1 MFHQTIL
8 NLDDISFLKAVVSA
22 YPETKYMLDNTLE
35 SASAGQARE
44 SNLAYQIFNAD
55 EIQDTAEFNRAAVG
69 LLCLKYVLTGNYEAF
84 TACQNPAVRLSQDTF
99 RRLQDWTNQIIQ
111 TETDFNTAIYA
122 IMCNDLGKTKFAT
135 RLYQAETGHS
145 NADHDAIL
153 SYLLTHRKDMFSGF
167 ISLPTESQQAIQD
180 GLSADFNLGQ
190 FVQGENL
197 PANLERFINLPRKAA
212 DLFILHAFY
221 DIAGAAGHVRQNGS
235 LVMTEATC
243 QSFLTAAQ
251 CLTADS
257 IHAYQ
262 NYIHLRGMQIGV
274 DTSTNEGFA
283 VARIAALS
291 RVLTKDDANPMQ
303 EAWAL
308 LPKNVRAILINEL
321 NISGQENECG
331 ILLYYAPALINNA
344 QKFYLSQL
352 SQDATSDARE
362 QAIKEA
368 YTHTFTA
375 LAEMYQSARIAL
387 RQHRQNGVITVDINQ
402 IAKQSLQNA
411 ELLHKTYID
420 TTVDLAHAF
429 GHAFFKEPTQIQ
441 VANYPHTQ
449 NIQNI
454 LPSGKS
460 VYIGIGGGSDVV
472 QAAQVATIAEKPI
485 ACIISVRADKT
496 QSQGDKNTQI
506 GMKRTVE
513 NHGGEVVPNVY
524 RIRPE
529 TIGNGRFMENIPTQT
544 GAPVYL
550 VLDSGNGQLSY
561 QIESAIKDAGG
572 AENIVCIDTGGD
584 CLYLAQNDANSTAKA
599 TPDQDY
605 ATLKA
610 VHQLSGY
617 RKFSCVL
624 ATGVD
629 APDYA
634 DEVLSAAQAQFA
646 TLSPKQAETLL
657 QNYQKWGMDGSTQSI
672 IGKTPLAL
680 QNALRHKEGL
690 TVLDLPERVVTDKNN
705 PWNPFVVMTEPM
717 RFIAV
722 MDLDKHFN
730 AIVPIKNNQNTV
742 QKYVQMKQNTRS

>member
-35 SASAGQARE
+35 SASARQARE

-167 ISLPTESQQAIQD
+167 ISL
-180 GLSADFNLGQ
+180 
-190 FVQGENL
+190 
-197 PANLERFINLPRKAA
+197 
-212 DLFILHAFY
+212 
-221 DIAGAAGHVRQNGS
+221 
-235 LVMTEATC
+235 
-243 QSFLTAAQ
+243 
-251 CLTADS
+251 
-257 IHAYQ
+257 
-262 NYIHLRGMQIGV
+262 
-274 DTSTNEGFA
+274 
-283 VARIAALS
+283 
-291 RVLTKDDANPMQ
+291 
-303 EAWAL
+303 
-308 LPKNVRAILINEL
+308 
-321 NISGQENECG
+321 
-331 ILLYYAPALINNA
+331 
-344 QKFYLSQL
+344 
-352 SQDATSDARE
+352 
-362 QAIKEA
+362 
-368 YTHTFTA
+368 
-375 LAEMYQSARIAL
+375 
-387 RQHRQNGVITVDINQ
+387 
-402 IAKQSLQNA
+402 
-411 ELLHKTYID
+411 
-420 TTVDLAHAF
+420 
-429 GHAFFKEPTQIQ
+429 PTQIQ

-634 DEVLSAAQAQFA
+634 DEVLSTAQAQFA

-730 AIVPIKNNQNTV
+730 AVVPIKNNQNTV

>member
-1 MFHQTIL
+1 MFHQALL
-8 NLDDISFLKAVVSA
+8 NADDISFLKAVVLA
-22 YPETKYMLDNTLE
+22 FPETKYMVENALE

-55 EIQDTAEFNRAAVG
+55 EIQD
-69 LLCLKYVLTGNYEAF
+69 
-84 TACQNPAVRLSQDTF
+84 
-99 RRLQDWTNQIIQ
+99 
-111 TETDFNTAIYA
+111 
-122 IMCNDLGKTKFAT
+122 
-135 RLYQAETGHS
+135 
-145 NADHDAIL
+145 
-153 SYLLTHRKDMFSGF
+153 
-167 ISLPTESQQAIQD
+167 
-180 GLSADFNLGQ
+180 
-190 FVQGENL
+190 
-197 PANLERFINLPRKAA
+197 
-212 DLFILHAFY
+212 
-221 DIAGAAGHVRQNGS
+221 
-235 LVMTEATC
+235 
-243 QSFLTAAQ
+243 
-251 CLTADS
+251 
-257 IHAYQ
+257 
-262 NYIHLRGMQIGV
+262 
-274 DTSTNEGFA
+274 
-283 VARIAALS
+283 
-291 RVLTKDDANPMQ
+291 
-303 EAWAL
+303 AWAI
-308 LPKNVRAILINEL
+308 LPKNVRTILIKEL

-344 QKFYLSQL
+344 QKCYLSRL
-352 SQDATSDARE
+352 SQNATQDARN

-368 YTHTFTA
+368 YTDAFTA

-387 RQHRQNGVITVDINQ
+387 RQHHQNGVITVDINQ
-402 IAKQSLQNA
+402 IAKQSLQNTD
-411 ELLHKTYID
+411 LLHKTYID
-420 TTVDLAHAF
+420 TTIDLAHSF

-449 NIQNI
+449 HIQNL
-454 LPSGKS
+454 LPSGRS

-472 QAAQVATIAEKPI
+472 QATQVADIAEKPI

-506 GMKRTVE
+506 GTKRTIE

-529 TIGNGRFMENIPTQT
+529 TTGNGRFMENIPARI

-550 VLDSGNGQLSY
+550 VLDSGNGQLSH

-572 AENIVCIDTGGD
+572 AENIVCVDTGGD
-584 CLYLAQNDANSTAKA
+584 CLYLAQNDANTVAKA
-599 TPDQDY
+599 TPDQDF

-634 DEVLSAAQAQFA
+634 DTILTTAGAQFA
-646 TLSPKQAETLL
+646 TLSPNQEATLL
-657 QNYQKWGMDGSTQSI
+657 QNYQKWDMDGSTQSI

-717 RFIAV
+717 SFIAV

-730 AIVPIKNNQNTV
+730 AITPIKNNQNTV
-742 QKYVQMKQNTRS
+742 QKYVQMKQNTCS